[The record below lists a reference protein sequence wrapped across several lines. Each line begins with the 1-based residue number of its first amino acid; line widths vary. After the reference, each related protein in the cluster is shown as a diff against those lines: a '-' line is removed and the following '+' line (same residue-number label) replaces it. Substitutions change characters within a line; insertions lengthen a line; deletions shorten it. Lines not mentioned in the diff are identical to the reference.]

1 MSEKKTIYPPK
12 GTFNFRDK
20 HENAPDWL
28 LYRMGINAEA
38 MIEWLQGEA
47 KQYLN
52 DQGWLNFD
60 VTEGK
65 YGPSLQVNTYGLQTE
80 RKPPS
85 PQKQYEPEPP
95 PPSAAPE
102 VKDFFAEHGSRPPWE
117 E

>member
-1 MSEKKTIYPPK
+1 MSNQKIYPPK
-12 GTFNFRDK
+12 GTFNFRDP
-20 HENAPDWL
+20 HENSPDWL

-38 MIEWLQGEA
+38 MINWLQGEA
-47 KQYLN
+47 QQYLN

-60 VTEGK
+60 VTKGN
-65 YGPSLQVNTYGLQTE
+65 YGPSLQVNTFGLQPE

-95 PPSAAPE
+95 PPSADPE
-102 VKDFFAEHGSRPPWE
+102 VRDFFAEHGSKPPWE